1 MGREVVE
8 QLLKAV
14 RERLALLEQYNTP
27 AFAGWERDPVRV
39 AAAEH
44 FLQVAIQAVIDICA
58 HMTSERGLNGDATDA
73 TVVRRWADV
82 FASPPDLA
90 QALAKMVGFRNVL
103 VHEYGDVNVS
113 QLALVVSSHLGDF
126 HRFIAHVL
134 QTEMFRSTDKK
145 HNA

>member
-1 MGREVVE
+1 MAEDLMPRI
-8 QLLKAV
+8 A
-14 RERLALLEQYNTP
+14 ALLEARDDI

-58 HMTSERGLNGDATDA
+58 HMTSERGLNGD
-73 TVVRRWADV
+73 
-82 FASPPDLA
+82 
-90 QALAKMVGFRNVL
+90 
-103 VHEYGDVNVS
+103 
-113 QLALVVSSHLGDF
+113 F